1 MKTKGE
7 LVTPKDFPELKS
19 KVKQRN
25 CDSFSGEVLYRLEN
39 NCLYS
44 EDELS

>member
-7 LVTPKDFPELKS
+7 LVTPKDFPELQS
-19 KVKQRN
+19 KVKQIIH
-25 CDSFSGEVLYRLEN
+25 DSFSGEVLYRLEN
-39 NCLYS
+39 GCLYS